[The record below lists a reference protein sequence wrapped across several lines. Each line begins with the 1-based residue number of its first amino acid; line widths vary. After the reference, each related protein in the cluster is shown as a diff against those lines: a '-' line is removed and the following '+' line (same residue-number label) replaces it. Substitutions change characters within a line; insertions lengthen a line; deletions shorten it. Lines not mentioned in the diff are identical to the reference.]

1 MKRLMAFLLAFITIF
16 AVSSCEQK
24 VSPELRIKVESIES
38 IDFKKTYFKDDLSDP
53 RDYKQK
59 SVTDKDDIKEIVD
72 WLVGLSI
79 TKHDAIEIPV
89 ERVNYVIMLNGKK
102 THKVIFMDNYIIY
115 DSQAYTFDN
124 KSDIDSVKN
133 KYNLLGYTEIETDL
147 DII

>member
-1 MKRLMAFLLAFITIF
+1 M
-16 AVSSCEQK
+16 
-24 VSPELRIKVESIES
+24 SPELRIKVESIES

-124 KSDIDSVKN
+124 ESDIDSVKN